1 MVPPLGR
8 FERCPT
14 EPGSGWPGLDGDGE
28 PGGECGKGKG
38 ARIGKSWRILCEE
51 FLFQPRLGKLRVWS
65 SYGFVG
71 YGG

>member
-38 ARIGKSWRILCEE
+38 ARIGGSSRTLWEGSLY
-51 FLFQPRLGKLRVWS
+51 QPRSGKLLGWR
-65 SYGFVG
+65 GVG
-71 YGG
+71 AGV